1 MQMKLTHYIYTSVML
16 AMLTACGDDIDPVYT
31 VGEADNAI
39 VLSAGAYEG
48 GSKVKTRAVD
58 GNHSKHLALANGI
71 KMRLQVSGTWTDH
84 KDASGN
90 AATSIVKETTAK
102 VGAETGTGTKHNSV
116 IFSTT
121 SNPVEMLYW
130 DDFGTADP
138 ANKETGRATG
148 LTIYGVAVNDASIST
163 APTVSNWESLEWT
176 LDDNQSTSNDWT
188 KKDLIIS
195 NNNQTGTGFDGPL
208 KFDTWKTS
216 GGLLEYKHAMSKI
229 TINLKAYLGFPSTA
243 PSGKTLVGNTP
254 NKFENNPEVKL
265 LTRGAEKN
273 EIAYAITKGTVNVIT
288 GEVTPSNEAEDKKI
302 IETKLDHV
310 HEAWAADATEFQY
323 TVQMTALVV
332 PGTLLG
338 ASGADAAKAMTI
350 AKISVDGN
358 DYYVDAEKISAAING
373 ANDYKTEAGKNYVLN
388 ITVNKTEV
396 QVTATVAD
404 WIDVTAEEATP
415 KIEVD
420 TNYGETTLGNVFNED
435 YSFYLNDKIDY
446 TTKTSDESSDHY
458 YGALVSGKYEE
469 NRWRKYSSNAEYE
482 GFYIGSAKAPLYWPN
497 HTIKYFFRGV
507 WPRTITAEIGNDCF
521 LSTELLGE
529 KVWKPSVEKFT
540 DNSSVYHQGIY
551 VKNVAYQKDKFPSDL
566 MIGIPLKK
574 KTVDGKEV
582 IDPDSH
588 DEGDEGISATEGKI
602 TLNFTYRMAQVEVH
616 LLSSGMD
623 TSKEPNEAFADNIDL
638 GSADG
643 ANQAKVDIVGGYT
656 QGYVLLADGK
666 VNYANYPTTSYEMTP
681 KSSDKSSANAAPTSY
696 ANDFYYRHDAVIP
709 QSLGTDSNPLQFVI
723 TTGSNDLTYDTYK
736 INIKD
741 IYVSSINNVP
751 QPSGTKIDKWEA
763 GKHYVYTL
771 KITKTQ
777 INIEAKI
784 TDWIPVVAGGDFWL

>member
-1 MQMKLTHYIYTSVML
+1 MKLTHYIYISTILSML
-16 AMLTACGDDIDPVYT
+16 SACDDIDPVYT

-39 VLSAGAYEG
+39 RLEAGIVDG
-48 GSKVKTRAVD
+48 GGIVKTRTGSED
-58 GNHSKHLALANGI
+58 NHAKHGTLKDNTQL
-71 KMRLQVSGTWTDH
+71 RLQVSGIWTGH
-84 KDASGN
+84 MNENNQDAS
-90 AATSIVKETTAK
+90 SVVKITTASISDGIKIDSDEKYTHNK
-102 VGAETGTGTKHNSV
+102 VSFTPTEQ
-116 IFSTT
+116 
-121 SNPVEMLYW
+121 LYW
-130 DDFGTADP
+130 DDYGTADP
-138 ANKETGRATG
+138 KNKDTGRSQG
-148 LTIYGVAVNDASIST
+148 LTIYAVANNGVST
-163 APTVSNWESLEWT
+163 APQIDGTDGKKWEELTWELNENQKNKDWSVS
-176 LDDNQSTSNDWT
+176 
-188 KKDLIIS
+188 KDLLIS
-195 NNNQTGTGFDGPL
+195 NNVSASVDGNY
-208 KFDTWKTS
+208 KFDNKAD
-216 GGLLEYKHAMSKI
+216 GKLLVFTHAMSKI
-229 TINLKAYLGFPSTA
+229 TINLKANNGFPTTA
-243 PSGKTLVGNTP
+243 PSGKTLIGNTP

-265 LTRGAEKN
+265 LTRNAEKN
-273 EIAYAITKGTVNVIT
+273 EIAYAITKGTVNVTTGVVSPSSDNTDKGIIT
-288 GEVTPSNEAEDKKI
+288 A
-302 IETKLDHV
+302 KLDHI
-310 HEAWAADATEFQY
+310 HDTWAAGATEFQY

-338 ASGADAAKAMTI
+338 ASGEAAKAMTI

-358 DYYVDAEKISAAING
+358 DYYVNAEKISTAING

-420 TNYGETTLGNVFNED
+420 TNYGETTLGKAFNEN

-458 YGALVSGKYEE
+458 YGALVSEKYEE
-469 NRWRKYSSNAEYE
+469 NRWRQYSSNAENE
-482 GFYIGSAKAPLYWPN
+482 GFYIGNTKSPLYWPN

-507 WPRTITAEIGNDCF
+507 WPRTITTESGNDCF
-521 LSTELLGE
+521 LSTELSGE
-529 KVWKPSVEKFT
+529 RVWKPSVEKFT
-540 DNSSVYHQGIY
+540 DNSSVNHQGIY

-574 KTVDGKEV
+574 KTVDEKEV

-638 GSADG
+638 GSASG
-643 ANQAKVDIVGGYT
+643 ADQAKVEIVGGFT
-656 QGYVLLADGK
+656 QGYVLLADGS
-666 VNYANYPTTSYEMTP
+666 VNYANNTPTPYEMTP
-681 KSSDKSSANAAPTSY
+681 KSSDKSSAKAAPTSY
-696 ANDFYYRHDAVIP
+696 ANEFYYRHDAVIP
-709 QSLGTDSNPLQFVI
+709 QSLGTGSNPLQFVI

-741 IYVSSINNVP
+741 IYVSYINNEA